1 VDPYTEWVEQTPV
14 TCGIHWDC
22 VGYERKFEWRL
33 PLRCWKIKSRAYSQG
48 RSLLTGQPV
57 TDWHVKLKATKFLF
71 GLWKRIYRSD
81 VDEE

>member
-1 VDPYTEWVEQTPV
+1 MDPYAEWVEQTPV
-14 TCGIHWDC
+14 TCGIHWSC

-33 PLRCWKIKSRAYSQG
+33 PLR
-48 RSLLTGQPV
+48 GQPV